1 MIMKDDWSKS
11 LSRPNSIWLGRYRG
25 DPLFWTELSRDD
37 GKILFLCRNII
48 EYLPFHD
55 KYEAVAWDNCTLRTW
70 LNGEFYSTA
79 FSSSDRQLIR
89 KATLKTKNS
98 QDTEDYVW
106 LLSANEA
113 RSYFPDNG
121 SDRIKEI
128 VLDGPC
134 RTLEPRHIGQGIGIH
149 QSDVW
154 LLRSNAGYEG
164 NKYEVSNVID
174 YNYTIHEVNDEGRN
188 LNVNS
193 IAGIRPCILV
203 DSVKEL
209 RYVRI

>member
-89 KATLKTKNS
+89 KATLKPNVDAYLDSSSWCCLARIT
-98 QDTEDYVW
+98 V
-106 LLSANEA
+106 ANT
-113 RSYFPDNG
+113 SFP
-121 SDRIKEI
+121 
-128 VLDGPC
+128 
-134 RTLEPRHIGQGIGIH
+134 
-149 QSDVW
+149 
-154 LLRSNAGYEG
+154 
-164 NKYEVSNVID
+164 
-174 YNYTIHEVNDEGRN
+174 
-188 LNVNS
+188 
-193 IAGIRPCILV
+193 LV
-203 DSVKEL
+203 Q
-209 RYVRI
+209 R

>member
-11 LSRPNSIWLGRYRG
+11 LSRPNFIWLGRYRG
-25 DPLFWTELSRDD
+25 NPLFWTELSRDD

-113 RSYFPDNG
+113 RSYFPDNS

-134 RTLEPRHIGQGIGIH
+134 RTLEPRHIGQGIGIR

-209 RYVRI
+209 RYV

>member
-209 RYVRI
+209 RYV

>member
-121 SDRIKEI
+121 SDRIMEI
-128 VLDGPC
+128 VLYGPC

-209 RYVRI
+209 RYV

>member
-134 RTLEPRHIGQGIGIH
+134 RTLEPRHIGQGIGIR

-209 RYVRI
+209 RYV